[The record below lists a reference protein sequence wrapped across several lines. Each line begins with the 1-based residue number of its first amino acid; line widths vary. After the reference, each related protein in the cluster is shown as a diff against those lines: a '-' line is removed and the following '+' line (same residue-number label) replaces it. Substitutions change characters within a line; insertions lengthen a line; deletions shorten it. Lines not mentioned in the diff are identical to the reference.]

1 MKNPT
6 TPDCPARSQL
16 LQQGFTLLEV
26 LVAVMILAISVT
38 AILSQFSVGMEAGSR
53 SRDITE
59 AVLHAKEKLEELKAF
74 ADTDQGGGSGAF
86 DDGYTWQAQVS
97 LEELPAKESESGENE
112 NLLSFELLKLTFVVG
127 WNTGGQE
134 RHMELSTLKAVKK
147 KDRS

>member
-38 AILSQFSVGMEAGSR
+38 AILSQFSVGMQAGGK

-74 ADTDQGGGSGAF
+74 VDTGQAGQSGAF
-86 DDGYTWQAQVS
+86 DDGYTWETNVS
-97 LEELPAKESESGENE
+97 LYELPEKESGVNE
-112 NLLSFELLKLTFVVG
+112 NLLSFELLKLTVIVG
-127 WNTGGQE
+127 WGTGGQE

-147 KDRS
+147 KDRG

>member
-6 TPDCPARSQL
+6 TSDVPARLQL

-38 AILSQFSVGMEAGSR
+38 AILSQFSVGMEAGGK

-74 ADTDQGGGSGAF
+74 VESGQAGQSGSF
-86 DDGYTWQAQVS
+86 DDGYTWETNVS
-97 LEELPAKESESGENE
+97 LYELPEKESGVNE
-112 NLLSFELLKLTFVVG
+112 NLLSFDLLQLTVIVRWG
-127 WNTGGQE
+127 TAGQE

-147 KDRS
+147 KDLS

>member
-6 TPDCPARSQL
+6 TPDFPLRPQL

-38 AILSQFSVGMEAGSR
+38 AILSQFAVGMEAGGK

-74 ADTDQGGGSGAF
+74 VDTGQGGQSGAF
-86 DDGYTWQAQVS
+86 ADGYTWETRVS
-97 LEELPAKESESGENE
+97 LYELPEKKSGGNE
-112 NLLSFELLKLTFVVG
+112 NLLPFELLQLTVIVG

-134 RHMELSTLKAVKK
+134 RHLEFSTLKAVKK
-147 KDRS
+147 KDKG